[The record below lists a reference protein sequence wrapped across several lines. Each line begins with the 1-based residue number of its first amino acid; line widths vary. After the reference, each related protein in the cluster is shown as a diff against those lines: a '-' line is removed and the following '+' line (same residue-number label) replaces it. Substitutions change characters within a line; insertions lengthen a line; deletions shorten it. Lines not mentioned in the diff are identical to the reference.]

1 MFISKNDTFRFY
13 RQALS
18 LFKSSQGI
26 HLEEPTNGFHGVEAE
41 DRGFDIRSGGWGGGG
56 EGAGTGYKSREAGAE
71 YSKILRSKT
80 VFKFAINEVGSE

>member
-1 MFISKNDTFRFY
+1 MFISKNDTFRSY

-26 HLEEPTNGFHGVEAE
+26 HLEEPTYGCHGVEAE

-56 EGAGTGYKSREAGAE
+56 RVRGLDIRAERRGPNIAKS
-71 YSKILRSKT
+71 
-80 VFKFAINEVGSE
+80 

>member
-13 RQALS
+13 RQALP

-41 DRGFDIRSGGWGGGG
+41 DRGFDISVRGLDIRAESRGPNT
-56 EGAGTGYKSREAGAE
+56 AKS
-71 YSKILRSKT
+71 
-80 VFKFAINEVGSE
+80 

>member
-26 HLEEPTNGFHGVEAE
+26 HLEEPTYGCHGVEAE
-41 DRGFDIRSGGWGGGG
+41 DRGFDIRSGGWAGGRG
-56 EGAGTGYKSREAGAE
+56 GAGAGYKGREPGPE

-80 VFKFAINEVGSE
+80 VFKLAINEVGSE

>member
-1 MFISKNDTFRFY
+1 MFISKNDTFRSY

-26 HLEEPTNGFHGVEAE
+26 HLEEPTYGCHGVEAE

-56 EGAGTGYKSREAGAE
+56 GRVRGLDIRAERRGPNIAKS
-71 YSKILRSKT
+71 
-80 VFKFAINEVGSE
+80 

>member
-1 MFISKNDTFRFY
+1 MFISKNDTFRSY

-26 HLEEPTNGFHGVEAE
+26 HLEEPTYGCHGVEAE

-56 EGAGTGYKSREAGAE
+56 RGRGLDIRAERRGPNIAKS
-71 YSKILRSKT
+71 
-80 VFKFAINEVGSE
+80 

>member
-1 MFISKNDTFRFY
+1 MFISKNDTFRSY

-26 HLEEPTNGFHGVEAE
+26 HLEEPTYGCHGVEAE

>member
-1 MFISKNDTFRFY
+1 MFISKNDTFRSY

-26 HLEEPTNGFHGVEAE
+26 HLEEPTYGCHGVEAE
-41 DRGFDIRSGGWGGGG
+41 DRGFDI
-56 EGAGTGYKSREAGAE
+56 GTGYQSREAGAE
-71 YSKILRSKT
+71 DSKILRSKT

>member
-26 HLEEPTNGFHGVEAE
+26 HLEEPTYGCHGVEAE
-41 DRGFDIRSGGWGGGG
+41 DRGFDIRSGGWAGGRGVRV
-56 EGAGTGYKSREAGAE
+56 SFL
-71 YSKILRSKT
+71 KILF
-80 VFKFAINEVGSE
+80 VDIILYNE